1 MSHLRSP
8 RVLAVLIAFLL
19 AGAGL
24 GLMLTIG
31 LGSGTAAPAPA
42 PSPAPCRRSRQRA
55 IDGPWTRCFAGA
67 RAGEVDAISAMTPGA
82 GSGLS
87 APIPAPVLIVR
98 TTSGAIYAIRPEVPI
113 GDALDVIRAAGYARL
128 LTDEAIA
135 LDTVPSAGGL
145 PTLLGFAMS
154 VSVLVI
160 LVLMFVR
167 LRGGSA
173 RSWRP
178 SGGVQRRRRTDQPIA
193 GERPNVTLA
202 DVAGVEEA
210 KLELTETIEFLRDPT
225 RFVRLGATAIR
236 GVMLYGP
243 PGTGKTLLA
252 KAVAAEADVPFYSVS
267 GSEFV
272 EKYVGVAPA
281 GSESCSPRP
290 GPPAVP

>member
-31 LGSGTAAPAPA
+31 LGSGTAAPAT
-42 PSPAPCRRSRQRA
+42 
-55 IDGPWTRCFAGA
+55 GPVTGSVPTFTTAGDRWTLDQVLRGA
-67 RAGEVDAISAMTPGA
+67 RAGDVEAISAMTPAA

-87 APIPAPVLIVR
+87 APVPAPVLIVR
-98 TTSGAIYAIRPEVPI
+98 TSTGAIYAIRPEVPI

-135 LDTVPSAGGL
+135 LDTGPTAGGL

-154 VSVLVI
+154 ASVLVI

-167 LRGGSA
+167 LRGGST

-178 SGGVQRRRRTDQPIA
+178 SGGVQGRRRTDQPVA

-202 DVAGVEEA
+202 DVKVNGVSLGDIVQGLDVALLQRRQAGVDVPA
-210 KLELTETIEFLRDPT
+210 VVVAVGDLR
-225 RFVRLGATAIR
+225 RR
-236 GVMLYGP
+236 GHEGP
-243 PGTGKTLLA
+243 PRPA
-252 KAVAAEADVPFYSVS
+252 PWR
-267 GSEFV
+267 GSSARSWR
-272 EKYVGVAPA
+272 G
-281 GSESCSPRP
+281 
-290 GPPAVP
+290 